1 MTYQLH
7 TCCAHS
13 SRTFDKKSLFR
24 TMRAP
29 LHIAYQMVVIMA
41 LGGMAGIYCKNTFP
55 TYGLWYMMGILL
67 FALVAAVYLAIK
79 DFL

>member
-1 MTYQLH
+1 
-7 TCCAHS
+7 
-13 SRTFDKKSLFR
+13 
-24 TMRAP
+24 MRAP

-41 LGGMAGIYCKNTFP
+41 LGGMVGIYCKNTFQ
-55 TYGLWYMMGILL
+55 TYGLWYMIGILL